1 MMLKA
6 ILWAGLILIFS
17 INISAAEE
25 IKVLGLQE
33 SIDMALKNNLGLL
46 SAKEEIRGAELKK
59 KAAFS
64 YFFPKLNVQYG
75 YTKLNEAPAV
85 FVPKIGYI
93 PLGWEE
99 TYQLILGLE
108 QPIFTGFS
116 LKLLYELA
124 DLGLDISKI
133 RYEFFRQE
141 IIYRVKE
148 GYFQILKA
156 KKLREVAEQALKQI
170 EAHWQVAQQ
179 FYVAGMIPKND
190 LLQTEVQLAQY
201 RQNLIKAENA
211 SALAEAQFYT
221 ILRWPTTHKIGLKE
235 ELTYL
240 PFPYSLIESQEIA
253 LANRPELKEFI
264 SLLAQAKKNV
274 ELARSAYYPKIVLSG
289 NYLKSEDRPFPSA
302 ESWNVMAL
310 AKWTFW
316 EWGKTNWQVDE
327 AKIRVKQAQNALE
340 ELKDKIKLE
349 IKQAYLTMQEA
360 EKNIPVAQ
368 KAIEQAEENLRINQ
382 ARYQEQVATSTEV
395 LDAQTLLIQAQT
407 NYTNALAD
415 YNIAQARLVR
425 AMGII
430 NESIK

>member
-1 MMLKA
+1 MRLRFFLCA
-6 ILWAGLILIFS
+6 LFFFPWV
-17 INISAAEE
+17 NICKAEE
-25 IKVLGLQE
+25 IKYLNLQE
-33 SIDMALKNNLGLL
+33 SIEIALKNNLALL
-46 SAKEEIRGAELKK
+46 SAKEEIRGAEFKK

-64 YFFPKLNVQYG
+64 DFWPKLSMQYS
-75 YTKLNEAPAV
+75 YTKLNEAPTL
-85 FVPKIGYI
+85 FVPRVGYI

-99 TYQLILGLE
+99 TYQFSLGFE

-124 DLGLDISKI
+124 DLGLDVAKI
-133 RYEFFRQE
+133 RHEYFTQE
-141 IIYRVKE
+141 IIWRVKE

-156 KKLREVAEQALKQI
+156 QKLREVARQALRQI
-170 EAHWQVAQQ
+170 EAHWEVAKQ
-179 FYVAGMIPKND
+179 FYAAGMIPKND

-211 SALAEAQFYT
+211 VALAEANFYT
-221 ILRWPTTHKIGLKE
+221 ILRWSGTEKIQLKE
-235 ELTYL
+235 VLSYT
-240 PFPYSLIESQEIA
+240 PFPHTLSASQRIA
-253 LANRPELKEFI
+253 LANRPEVKELTN
-264 SLLAQAKKNV
+264 LLQQARKNV
-274 ELARSAYYPKIVLSG
+274 ELVRSSYYPKIVLAG
-289 NYLKSEDRPFPSA
+289 NYLKSEDKPFPQM

-327 AKIRVKQAQNALE
+327 AKAKAKQVENALE

-349 IKQAYLTMQEA
+349 VKQAHLNMQEA

-395 LDAQTLLIQAQT
+395 LDAQTLLVQALT
-407 NYTNALAD
+407 NHTNALAD
-415 YNIAQARLVR
+415 YNIAQAKLVR
-425 AMGII
+425 AMGI
-430 NESIK
+430 K

>member
-1 MMLKA
+1 MMFRVF
-6 ILWAGLILIFS
+6 LWTGLIFIS
-17 INISAAEE
+17 WINLSAAEE
-25 IKVLGLQE
+25 PKSLGLQE
-33 SIDMALKNNLGLL
+33 SIEIALKNNLGLL
-46 SAKEEIRGAELKK
+46 SAKEEIRSAELKK

-64 YFFPKLNVQYG
+64 DFFPKLNVQYG

-99 TYQLILGLE
+99 TYQLSIGFE

-116 LKLLYELA
+116 LKLLYELT
-124 DLGLDISKI
+124 DLGLNMAKV
-133 RYEFFRQE
+133 RYELFTQE

-156 KKLREVAEQALKQI
+156 KKLREVAAQALKQI
-170 EAHWQVAQQ
+170 EAHWQVAKQ
-179 FYVAGMIPKND
+179 FYAAGMIPKND

-211 SALAEAQFYT
+211 VDLAEANFYT
-221 ILRWPTTHKIGLKE
+221 ILRLPAAEKIQWLE
-235 ELTYL
+235 VLRYT
-240 PFPYSLIESQEIA
+240 PFPYGLLESQNIA
-253 LANRPELKEFI
+253 LANRPEIKE
-264 SLLAQAKKNV
+264 LATLGQQARKNV
-274 ELARSAYYPKIVLSG
+274 DLARSAYYPKIVLSG
-289 NYLKSEDRPFPSA
+289 NYLKAEDKPFPNA
-302 ESWNVMAL
+302 ESWQVMAL

-327 AKIRVKQAQNALE
+327 AKVRVKQAENTLE
-340 ELKDKIKLE
+340 DLKDKIKLE
-349 IKQAYLTMQEA
+349 VKQAYLNMQEA

-395 LDAQTLLIQAQT
+395 LDAQTLLVQALT

-415 YNIAQARLVR
+415 YNMAQAKLVR
-425 AMGII
+425 AMGI
-430 NESIK
+430 NK

>member
-1 MMLKA
+1 MFFKV
-6 ILWAGLILIFS
+6 IIWAVLFFLTWT
-17 INISAAEE
+17 NIWAEE
-25 IKVLGLQE
+25 GTKYLSLQE
-33 SIDMALKNNLGLL
+33 SIDIALQNNLGLL
-46 SAKEEIRGAELKK
+46 SAKEEIRGAEFKK

-64 YFFPKLNVQYG
+64 DFWPKLNVQYG
-75 YTKLNEAPAV
+75 YTKLNEAPAI
-85 FVPKIGYI
+85 FVPRIGNI

-99 TYQLILGLE
+99 TYQFSLGFE

-133 RYEFFRQE
+133 RHEFLTQE
-141 IIYRVKE
+141 IIWRVKE
-148 GYFQILKA
+148 SYFQILKA

-170 EAHWQVAQQ
+170 EAHWEVAKQ
-179 FYVAGMIPKND
+179 FYTAGMIPKND

-201 RQNLIKAENA
+201 RQNLIKAENVL
-211 SALAEAQFYT
+211 ALAEANFST
-221 ILRWPTTHKIGLKE
+221 ILRLPANEKIQLKE
-235 ELTYL
+235 VLIYT
-240 PFPYSLIESQEIA
+240 PFPHSLPESQNIA
-253 LANRPELKEFI
+253 LANRPEIKE
-264 SLLAQAKKNV
+264 LTTLWQQARKNV
-274 ELARSAYYPKIVLSG
+274 DLARSAYYPKVILSG
-289 NYLKSEDRPFPSA
+289 SYLKAEDKPFPNA

-327 AKIRVKQAQNALE
+327 AKVRLKQAENAVEDLKDRIKLEVKQAHLS
-340 ELKDKIKLE
+340 L
-349 IKQAYLTMQEA
+349 QEA

-395 LDAQTLLIQAQT
+395 LDAQTLLVQALN

-415 YNIAQARLVR
+415 YNIAQAKLIR
-425 AMGII
+425 AMGI
-430 NESIK
+430 K